1 MKRTLVLTLAAVL
14 VLLTTACASGGQTT
28 PSGGQSSSKPS
39 GSSQSA
45 VGQPESS
52 SPAQGKTGVGMALS
66 LQGTRGATADSPAR
80 TQAEVT
86 VCAATFAQDGTI
98 LDIMFDVMEPT
109 VNFDAQGAL
118 QTDLAA
124 AIQTKRQLGSSYGLK
139 SASAIGKEWYEQ
151 ADALQQWMTGQKAE
165 EVLGMKTKTVND
177 SKYADE
183 TDLTSSVTIAVGQF
197 LQALQ
202 SAYDNA
208 RSVGTMAGGGQSAG
222 QSSEQAAQS
231 SGS

>member
-1 MKRTLVLTLAAVL
+1 MKRTLALTLAAVL
-14 VLLTTACASGGQTT
+14 VLLTTACASGSQTT
-28 PSGGQSSSKPS
+28 PSGGQSSKPS

-45 VGQPESS
+45 SSRPESTA
-52 SPAQGKTGVGMALS
+52 PAQGKTGVGMALS
-66 LQGTRGATADSPAR
+66 LQGTRGATADIPAR
-80 TQAEVT
+80 TQAEIT

-139 SASAIGKEWYEQ
+139 GASAIGKEWYEQ

-165 EVLGMKTKTVND
+165 EVLGMKTKTVSD

-183 TDLTSSVTIAVGQF
+183 ADLTSSVTIAVGQF

-208 RSVGTMAGGGQSAG
+208 RGAGTMAGGGQSAAQGSG
-222 QSSEQAAQS
+222 QSAQN